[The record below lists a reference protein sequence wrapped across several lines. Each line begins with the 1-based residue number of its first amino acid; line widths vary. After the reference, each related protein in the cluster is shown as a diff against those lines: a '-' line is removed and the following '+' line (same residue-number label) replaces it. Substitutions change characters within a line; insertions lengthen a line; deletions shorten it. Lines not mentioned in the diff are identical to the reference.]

1 MSLPISSLKP
11 VLPVAPLQPAGLS
24 SVSNSGDAFQ
34 RVLSEAVNRVEGYR
48 DQSVQSTDRFLSGE
62 NEEIHQVA
70 LDTQKAELSFEL
82 FIQMRNKVVQAY
94 QAVMGMQL

>member
-11 VLPVAPLQPAGLS
+11 IVPVAPLQPAGLS
-24 SVSNSGDAFQ
+24 SPPGSGAAF
-34 RVLSEAVNRVEGYR
+34 RNVLREAVNSVEGYR
-48 DQSVQSTDRFLSGE
+48 EQSVQSTDRFLSGE

-82 FIQMRNKVVQAY
+82 FLQMRNKVVQAY